1 MLAIVSDVAKDCNI
15 DSSELMK
22 VMHSEYAYMLP
33 SGSQML
39 ILAQESVE
47 PAKQLSESVEPAA
60 KIPKVSQLS
69 PVAQQILGAVMA
81 AVGKAGGRY
90 VFFPNMLLGKV
101 QINTHTHIFFDMGV
115 AIGTVTRRK
124 MTYGGRP

>member
-39 ILAQESVE
+39 ILAQ
-47 PAKQLSESVEPAA
+47 AKQLSESVEPAA

-101 QINTHTHIFFDMGV
+101 QINTHTH
-115 AIGTVTRRK
+115 TH
-124 MTYGGRP
+124 TYSLTWGLQSVRSQDGK

>member
-39 ILAQESVE
+39 ILAQ
-47 PAKQLSESVEPAA
+47 AKQLSESVEPAA

>member
-1 MLAIVSDVAKDCNI
+1 MHAIVSDVAKDCNI

-33 SGSQML
+33 SGNQML
-39 ILAQESVE
+39 ILAESV
-47 PAKQLSESVEPAA
+47 KQLSESVEPAA

-101 QINTHTHIFFDMGV
+101 QINTHTH
-115 AIGTVTRRK
+115 
-124 MTYGGRP
+124 TYSLTWGLQSVRSQDGK